1 MTFGFFDDFDEDKK
15 SNKNKIED
23 ENNSDLLPSSS
34 DHPTINKT
42 KINKNIFYNEKE
54 TENDISIENKRIIEN
69 KVDPRLLLPPR
80 TEEHSLEN
88 NGQYNIMD
96 NEEEVD
102 IIIPMKIMNLQDIIN
117 NAKKFCREK

>member
-34 DHPTINKT
+34 DQSTIDKT

>member
-34 DHPTINKT
+34 DQSTIDKT
-42 KINKNIFYNEKE
+42 KIDKNIFYNEKE